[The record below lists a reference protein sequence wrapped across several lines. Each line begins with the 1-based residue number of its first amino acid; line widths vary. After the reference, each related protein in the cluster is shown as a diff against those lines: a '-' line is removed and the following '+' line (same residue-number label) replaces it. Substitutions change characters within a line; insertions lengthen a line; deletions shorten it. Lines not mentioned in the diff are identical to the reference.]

1 MEIIMQILVGIAG
14 LSLAVLIYAW
24 AYGRA
29 HDPAAPAWARGQLFA
44 SVASLVATSLAPIG
58 AGYLTAG
65 LLWPD
70 GLSLVWGLPVA
81 IGAVP
86 VVWVF
91 SLRLLRRGRDR
102 AQSPTGLARAMA

>member
-1 MEIIMQILVGIAG
+1 MQILVGIAG

-44 SVASLVATSLAPIG
+44 SAASLFATSLAPIG

-65 LLWPD
+65 ILWPD

-86 VVWVF
+86 LVWIVAR
-91 SLRLLRRGRDR
+91 RLLRRGHDK
-102 AQSPTGLARAMA
+102 AHSPLTFTRGMA

>member
-1 MEIIMQILVGIAG
+1 MQILVGIAG

-29 HDPAAPAWARGQLFA
+29 HDPTAPTWARGQLFA
-44 SVASLVATSLAPIG
+44 SVASLFATSLAPIG

-65 LLWPD
+65 ILWPD
-70 GLSLVWGLPVA
+70 GLSLVWGLPVT

-86 VVWVF
+86 VVWIV
-91 SLRLLRRGRDR
+91 SRRLLRRGRDK
-102 AQSPTGLARAMA
+102 AHSPLAFARGMA